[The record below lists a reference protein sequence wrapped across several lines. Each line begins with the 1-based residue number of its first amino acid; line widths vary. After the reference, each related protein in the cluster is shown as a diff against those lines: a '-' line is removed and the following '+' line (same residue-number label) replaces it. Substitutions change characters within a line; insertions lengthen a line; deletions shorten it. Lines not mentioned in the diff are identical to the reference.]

1 MSAQRSAPPRIYNL
15 FPRLIG
21 DLARWPE
28 VARHARAMGFD
39 WLYVNPF
46 HYPGFSGSMYAVK
59 DYYRVDPLL
68 LPPDHPDAHYGERVG
83 GDGGI
88 GLLRDTIAAIRTLGL
103 HPMMDLVVNH
113 TARDAELTAT
123 HADWYVRD
131 ASGAIQS
138 PHAIDPADARRVT
151 VWGDL
156 AEIDNAASPDRD
168 RLWQYWA
175 DLVTFYAELGFA
187 GFRADAAYKVPAALW
202 AHLVARARA
211 VRPEAT
217 FFAETLGAR
226 LEEIA
231 ALRPAGFDYLF
242 SSLKW
247 WDLSAPWCLEQQR
260 DHATIAPS
268 VSFAESHDTPRLM
281 TETGGS
287 VAVQKQRYALA
298 AAFST
303 AVLMPIDYERGA
315 RRRLDV
321 VATRASHREPAA
333 CDLSAFIARVNAA
346 KIRFPALAAEEV
358 TAASPLAAP
367 TLLLAKRAGD
377 ARAWIAVNKDWHA
390 AHELTLDGAGPAR
403 VLRVCADSADTG
415 EAAAP
420 AEPAGPRLRL
430 APAEVAYLVPGT

>member
-1 MSAQRSAPPRIYNL
+1 MNAPPAAPRIYNL
-15 FPRLIG
+15 FPRLAG
-21 DLARWPE
+21 DLTRWPE
-28 VARHARAMGFD
+28 VARHARGMGFD

-68 LPPDHPDAHYGERVG
+68 LPPDHPDAHYEEKVH

-88 GLLRDTIAAIRTLGL
+88 GLLRETIAAIRALGL
-103 HPMMDLVVNH
+103 RPLMDLVVNH
-113 TARDAELTAT
+113 TARDSHLVAA
-123 HADWYVRD
+123 HPDWYVRD
-131 ASGAIQS
+131 AAGEVQS

-156 AEIDNAASPDRD
+156 AEINNSGAWNRD
-168 RLWQYWA
+168 RLWHYWTN
-175 DLVTFYAELGFA
+175 LVTFYAELGFE
-187 GFRADAAYKVPAALW
+187 GFRADAAYKVPATLW
-202 AHLVARARA
+202 AHLVAAARA
-211 VRPEAT
+211 VRPGAT
-217 FFAETLGAR
+217 FFAESLGAR

-247 WDLSAPWCLEQQR
+247 WDLTAPWCLEQQR
-260 DHATIAPS
+260 DHAPIAPS
-268 VSFAESHDTPRLM
+268 VSFPESHDTPRLM
-281 TETGGS
+281 AETGSS
-287 VAVQKQRYALA
+287 VVVQKQRYALA

-321 VATRASHREPAA
+321 VATRASDREPPA
-333 CDLSAFIARVNAA
+333 CDLSAFVARVNAA
-346 KIRFPALAAEEV
+346 KLRFPALAAEEV

-367 TLLLAKRAGD
+367 TILLAKRAGS

-390 AHELTLDGAGPAR
+390 AQELALTGVGPAR
-403 VLRVCADSADTG
+403 VLRVCADGADT
-415 EAAAP
+415 EVAATP
-420 AEPAGPRLRL
+420 TESAGPRLRL
-430 APAEVAYLVPGT
+430 APAEVAYLVPEA